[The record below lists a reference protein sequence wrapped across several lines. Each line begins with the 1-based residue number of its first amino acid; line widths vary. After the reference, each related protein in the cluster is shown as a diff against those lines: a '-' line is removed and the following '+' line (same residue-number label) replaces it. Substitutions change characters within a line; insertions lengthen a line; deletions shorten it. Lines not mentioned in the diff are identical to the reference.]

1 MLSAQPTVPTPA
13 ILTLKALVIDLDGTL
28 LDTAPGL
35 TDALNKALAEVGRS
49 PLTLGAVKPMI
60 GDGVNT
66 LIERAM
72 TATGGALSPI
82 VFTETVAR
90 YRALMRDMPM
100 PPTFAGARAALGQFN
115 EWGIKLAVCT
125 NKPEAAARDVLD
137 RTQLIHF
144 LDVVV
149 GADAAPLKPDP
160 AMINQALDALGVDVG
175 ATVLIGDSEVDVA
188 TAHAAH
194 LPVVLMA
201 HGYVRGT
208 LADSGADAVADD
220 FAALPDALRR
230 IGFQI
235 GS

>member
-1 MLSAQPTVPTPA
+1 MTAQHPVPTHA
-13 ILTLKALVIDLDGTL
+13 NLTLKALVIDLDGTL

-49 PLTLGAVKPMI
+49 PLTLAAVKPMI
-60 GDGVNT
+60 GDGVDT

-72 TATGGALSPI
+72 AATGGALSATA
-82 VFTETVAR
+82 FTETVER
-90 YRALMRDMPM
+90 YRALMRDIPR
-100 PPTFAGARAALGQFN
+100 PRAFAGARAALGQFN

-137 RTQLIHF
+137 QTQLIHF
-144 LDVVV
+144 LDVVI

-160 AMINQALDALGVDVG
+160 TMVNQALDALGVDSDG
-175 ATVLIGDSEVDVA
+175 TVLIGDSEVDVA

-194 LPVVLMA
+194 LPVVLMS

-208 LADSGADAVADD
+208 LANAGADAVADD

>member
-49 PLTLGAVKPMI
+49 PLTLAAVKPMI
-60 GDGVNT
+60 GDGVDT

-82 VFTETVAR
+82 VFTETVER
-90 YRALMRDMPM
+90 YRALMRDIPT
-100 PPTFAGARAALGQFN
+100 PPAFAGARAALGQFN

-144 LDVVV
+144 LDIVV

-160 AMINQALDALGVDVG
+160 AMVNQALDALGVDAC
-175 ATVLIGDSEVDVA
+175 ATALIGDSEVDVA

-208 LADSGADAVADD
+208 LDNAGADAVADN

-235 GS
+235 SS